1 MNRQVEITRKH
12 TITLNDSECEYLK
25 DLVVCMKELM
35 DIVYVGSDEPDL
47 VLGKIEDKIDNL
59 GNMYL
64 NELINMFNEKGEVK

>member
-25 DLVVCMKELM
+25 DLVVFMKELM
-35 DIVYVGSDEPDL
+35 DIVYIGSDEPDCAL
-47 VLGKIEDKIDNL
+47 WKIEEKVDNL

-64 NELINMFNEKGEVK
+64 NDFIYMFNEKGDVK